1 MTPIVTDKALAGM
14 TTLDLLV
21 FEENARQ
28 LKKWG
33 VRTHS
38 WFEWLAY
45 LTEETGEV
53 AKAVSE
59 YVYRQGS
66 LLEIRKEAI
75 QVATLAL
82 KMAEMTFSEEAQ

>member
-1 MTPIVTDKALAGM
+1 MTLIVTDRALTNM

-21 FEENARQ
+21 FEENTRQ
-28 LKKWG
+28 LQKWG
-33 VRTHS
+33 VQTRS

-59 YVYRQGS
+59 HVYRQGS
-66 LLEIRKEAI
+66 LLEVRKEAI

-82 KMAEMTFSEEAQ
+82 KIAEMTFAEEAQ

>member
-1 MTPIVTDKALAGM
+1 LIPIVTDKALAGM

-28 LKKWG
+28 LRKWG
-33 VRTHS
+33 VQTHS